1 MVERLSACQV
11 ERVLTGSKRH
21 GCSLSA
27 GVRQIFAGQQ
37 MSVTHSNE
45 VWNIFKIAEEQDYE
59 KHSEKGTMQKLQ
71 NDVGIL

>member
-1 MVERLSACQV
+1 M
-11 ERVLTGSKRH
+11 
-21 GCSLSA
+21 SA

-45 VWNIFKIAEEQDYE
+45 VWNIFNIAEEQDYE